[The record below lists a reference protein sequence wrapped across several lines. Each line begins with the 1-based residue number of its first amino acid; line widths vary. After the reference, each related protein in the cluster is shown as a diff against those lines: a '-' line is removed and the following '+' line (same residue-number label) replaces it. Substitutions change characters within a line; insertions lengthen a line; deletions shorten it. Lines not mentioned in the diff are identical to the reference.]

1 MPYNLWRI
9 LYFASRGDGAAV
21 RRWRSDL
28 AAGALRLPGNIV
40 LSLSELLQTV
50 AISDAETLQTIKAVH
65 ARGYTL
71 DPHTAV
77 GVAAALHHPFTAAP
91 LDPTGQGGMTPGV
104 ETYDTSSAVIC
115 MACAHP
121 VKFAFTVCEALGG
134 DPATA
139 VTSMPDVDKHPCVQQ
154 VAAIAASARLGYT
167 SDTELPAGCCAVM
180 RRADK
185 EAWEEQLREL
195 IEGLPG
201 GAHHRPPPSGQ
212 LRSAL

>member
-40 LSLSELLQTV
+40 LSLAELLQTV
-50 AISDAETLQTIKAVH
+50 CISDAETLQTIKAAH
-65 ARGYTL
+65 GRGYTL

-77 GVAAALHHPFTAAP
+77 GVAAALHHPFSAAP
-91 LDPTGQGGMTPGV
+91 LDLTQGGMAAGV
-104 ETYDTSSAVIC
+104 ESFDTSPAVIC

-121 VKFAFTVCEALGG
+121 VKFAATVGEALDW
-134 DPATA
+134 DPAT
-139 VTSMPDVDKHPCVQQ
+139 VVQSMPDVANHLCVRQ
-154 VAAIAASARLGYT
+154 VAAVAASARVGYAQG
-167 SDTELPAGCCAVM
+167 TEMPPGCCAVL
-180 RRADK
+180 RRAQQEEW
-185 EAWEEQLREL
+185 EAQLRTL
-195 IEGLPG
+195 IEGLPD
-201 GAHHRPPPSGQ
+201 GAKSRPAPAYH